1 MKRMV
6 IKGSEWH
13 RGSKMEFGDAGLLN
27 KEGRMCCLGI
37 HGRLCGVSDELLLV
51 ATYPENLVW
60 GDIPECYQPWVAGA
74 FQRDRFPVASRRGI
88 HAVGIND
95 EVETTDAEKI
105 AKLRP
110 IFAEIG
116 VSIVWRPDL

>member
-13 RGSKMEFGDAGLLN
+13 RGGIIRMGDSPALLT
-27 KEGRMCCLGI
+27 KGGKRCCVGI
-37 HGRLCGVSDELLLV
+37 HGRLC
-51 ATYPENLVW
+51 N
-60 GDIPECYQPWVAGA
+60 IPDDHIKDVGWPDMMTKEHVTECYSPWVANEEL
-74 FQRDRFPVASRRGI
+74 FRAST
-88 HAVGIND
+88 IND
-95 EVETTDAEKI
+95 HSDTTDEQKI